1 MEVPSEVLIHNDLLG
16 LKGVKGRLLT
26 IGREGYYE
34 VNMAFGGDRVHR
46 VLLPMERTVL
56 IAERPEETTVTERD
70 VER

>member
-26 IGREGYYE
+26 IAREGYYE
-34 VNMAFGGDRVHR
+34 VNMSFGGDRVHR
-46 VLLPMERTVL
+46 VLLPMGRTVV